1 MYGLKIVFLKSMKCP
16 KLKCQLKLYEIQNK
30 KIHVK
35 WQLKRIWED
44 NDHKRAEVD
53 TTKIK
58 ESVK

>member
-1 MYGLKIVFLKSMKCP
+1 MKCP
-16 KLKCQLKLYEIQNK
+16 KLKFLLKIYEIQNK
-30 KIHVK
+30 RTQAK

-44 NDHKRAEVD
+44 NDHRRAETG